1 MIKNILVAIDFSK
14 CSINALEHAINI
26 GNKAA
31 ANIVM
36 VWVNRPDYS
45 KDIFIDLSANIVDE
59 VENRFKALIEK
70 YAKIFKHKLNYKIKT
85 GKIYSEIVDE
95 AEKSNASIIITG
107 THGSSG
113 FEKFWLGSNAYKI
126 VMSTTLPVITIPA
139 SSQIAVNLSKIV
151 LPIDSTPETRQKII
165 FTGIIAGLFK
175 AKVFVLAVNSSKSES
190 VIGRVRKYA
199 NQVIEYFKEEDIEF
213 DLTTVDAENVTQASI
228 QYATKIEANLI
239 SIMTEQEKSTAN
251 ILLGPYASQM
261 INTSP
266 IPVLCIHPKILSETI
281 SHKKSL

>member
-1 MIKNILVAIDFSK
+1 MIKTILVAIDFSK

-45 KDIFIDLSANIVDE
+45 KDIFIDLTENIV
-59 VENRFKALIEK
+59 VQAENRFKALIEK
-70 YAKIFKHKLNYKIKT
+70 YAEIFKHTLTYKIRT

-95 AEKSNASIIITG
+95 AEQSNAAIIITG
-107 THGSSG
+107 THGASG

-126 VMSTTLPVITIPA
+126 VMSTTLPVITIPT
-139 SSQIAVNLSKIV
+139 SSLITNNLNKIV

-165 FTGIIAGLFK
+165 FTGILAGLFR
-175 AKVFVLAVNSSKSES
+175 AKIYVLAVNSSKSES
-190 VIGRVRKYA
+190 VVNKVKKYA
-199 NQVIEYFKEEDIEF
+199 NQVIEYFKEEEIDSE
-213 DLTTVDAENVTQASI
+213 LTTINAENVTHATI
-228 QYATKIEANLI
+228 HYAKQIEANLI
-239 SIMTEQEKSTAN
+239 SIMTEQEKTTAN

-266 IPVLCIHPKILSETI
+266 VPVLCIHPKILSETI
-281 SHKKSL
+281 TLK